1 MSTTLAPDLIY
12 RVITDY
18 EALVDAFAD
27 RVEELNTPLTE
38 IDAASGMTRGNMQR
52 LLRSADPK
60 DWRPSNKRK
69 QSRAFGWETLG
80 NALEGTGMVMVLM
93 IDDARFAAIK
103 QQLPK
108 RKRKDLPRIVGKRRP
123 AWLLTPKKA
132 SKLREKW
139 WSSLT
144 PAQQKKHQR
153 KAQRGM
159 VAARRRK
166 KKQHGIQKT
175 PQARSVAVH
184 AQDRQEGWAQAHG
197 AVEQGTALETS
208 S

>member
-1 MSTTLAPDLIY
+1 MTTALAPDLIY

-69 QSRAFGWETLG
+69 QSRAFGWETL
-80 NALEGTGMVMVLM
+80 AKTLEGTGMVMVLM

-103 QQLPK
+103 DQLPK
-108 RKRKDLPRIVGKRRP
+108 RKRRDKRAIARIARP
-123 AWLLTPKKA
+123 AWLF
-132 SKLREKW
+132 
-139 WSSLT
+139 
-144 PAQQKKHQR
+144 
-153 KAQRGM
+153 
-159 VAARRRK
+159 K
-166 KKQHGIQKT
+166 KKRAREMGIKRWKGVSDSKRNRIMKRVAKARWRRAKSPSAGRCPT
-175 PQARSVAVH
+175 PQPVNNSFPGFVH
-184 AQDRQEGWAQAHG
+184 GDILCPMPDQLTGNAGNPG
-197 AVEQGTALETS
+197 GL
-208 S
+208 